1 LVDAVADLEVL
12 RTGAQDG
19 KGFIMAIITT
29 VTNFFGRKPVEATP
43 ERRADRPDQAPAP
56 HEIARREEVLSR
68 STFYKHWNA
77 IKAEGISA
85 SQFIE
90 FLQPLADL
98 DGISVSFV
106 YKDDHG
112 KEQIYNHRRDDP
124 TYANPLSRAIQ
135 EKKLSK
141 EKALSF
147 ALNEQG
153 RVWIES
159 NFMDPKDLK

>member
-1 LVDAVADLEVL
+1 MQVIQAV
-12 RTGAQDG
+12 GS
-19 KGFIMAIITT
+19 
-29 VTNFFGRKPVEATP
+29 FFGKKPVEPAP
-43 ERRADRPDQAPAP
+43 QPGSQQPVQALAPEIERREQ
-56 HEIARREEVLSR
+56 VLSK
-68 STFYKHWNA
+68 STYFKHWNA

-98 DGISVSFV
+98 DGISVSFI
-106 YKDDHG
+106 YKDDEG

-124 TYANPLSRAIQ
+124 TYTNPLSKAIQ
-135 EKKLSK
+135 EHKLSR

-159 NFMDPKDLK
+159 NFVELKDMK